1 MNFKKDKDAKPK
13 GTDKGGKGKGKGK
26 KGAHSLEEI
35 PESEEPEKESL
46 LTLELATLEM
56 LDLNAVE
63 DAGTWIRMNL
73 DSGSAGT
80 VFPENAEYAEEF
92 GDTISGKIFRTATG
106 ELIEPS
112 RRAKFSGQDEYGQQ
126 VEIKGMKAPVHKPLV
141 AAGDMVQKNLV
152 ILSSQGGSIINR
164 CSPMYAKILETIENP
179 QVRKPLF

>member
-1 MNFKKDKDAKPK
+1 MKKDCWHKDDPNFKKDKDAKPK
-13 GTDKGGKGKGKGK
+13 GTDKGKGKGKGK

-46 LTLELATLEM
+46 LTLELATLEK

-92 GDTISGKIFRTATG
+92 GDTISGKIIRTATG

-112 RRAKFSGQDEYGQQ
+112 RRAK
-126 VEIKGMKAPVHKPLV
+126 LV
-141 AAGDMVQKNLV
+141 ART
-152 ILSSQGGSIINR
+152 STGSKWR
-164 CSPMYAKILETIENP
+164 LKA
-179 QVRKPLF
+179 